1 MKDLLRIASLLDYSG
16 QYKLSDKLFKI
27 AERGKLNKP
36 MANREFGKIFN
47 QALVFDGPNKV
58 SIDFTKLD
66 SLIKSNFYL
75 SDFISKVVED
85 TSGERLGGFWS
96 GTKELSI
103 KQISLPSQIDDVI
116 GTFIHEVVHALD
128 PGIRTKQQ
136 YEMKIRPQ
144 YTGNLNLSF
153 EDNVKI
159 QAILR
164 TANFLPYENEDV
176 KKQKMD
182 SYIKYPDALLEDW
195 NDWMKNY
202 PEEMNKNL
210 SIFSKQGLYING
222 SFLNKEQYEIYQKQY
237 ASKTGKISDLKYLD
251 NRIEPVAWMT
261 QIEREFSPN
270 KFVRNYSGIKK
281 LNKSLTP
288 EKYIELLK
296 QGLTTDDITFIRSQV
311 GSESADY
318 LFGYIKNPKIK
329 RQMLEIIFNNINKAD
344 ILLKGGLVRL
354 SKLDVRALNPEY
366 ANFINE
372 YLKKLPVQMQK
383 KFFITQDINGNFKGN
398 FEGIQFNPDEYTDQS
413 TIANW
418 DKPFSTNK
426 VQVKLVLP
434 FSNKIG
440 NNFVEP
446 EKSVELFKYC
456 NNADCSKFNQ
466 VLDNKNPKAKFCKG
480 CGVRLKF
487 TTDVNS
493 IKSTTTP
500 EKAKTT
506 SPAPVNAVSEKLSA
520 EDISK
525 KTSSLPPVNVKS
537 SVQSKSNLSKVLPT
551 IKKLF
556 NTLSTVIEKFN
567 NTKAGKVFNYGMLA
581 KDVVFIITLTDKI
594 IKQLQANEEV
604 MMKDQLDLGLSIVSL
619 ITDQETQAILRA
631 IYPPIIVLLDNPQIK
646 TWLIGIN
653 ISANV
658 LSGLVTV
665 TDYLGT
671 LAGNANKSEGATS
684 GVQNTPGSLQ
694 ALVMP
699 VFQLREKYGEVYNAI
714 IDVEKGLPVPQAI
727 SKHIMPDASGGIE
740 PYRSSLFYK
749 FRDNKDKI
757 IQYQSSPAFKKL
769 PAQNQLLYPNANSAY
784 AVSSYK
790 KARDAQ
796 ERARKQTRQQSYNRN
811 FGPSGI
817 SSIPLQ

>member
-1 MKDLLRIASLLDYSG
+1 MWYR
-16 QYKLSDKLFKI
+16 KI
-27 AERGKLNKP
+27 ILAERGKLNKP
-36 MANREFGKIFN
+36 IANREFGKLFN
-47 QALVFDGPNKV
+47 QALVFDGPDKV

-66 SLIKSNFYL
+66 SLVKSNFYL
-75 SDFISKVVED
+75 SDYISKVVED

-96 GTKELSI
+96 GTKEVSI

-116 GTFIHEVVHALD
+116 GTFIHEIVHALD

-176 KKQKMD
+176 KKQHMD
-182 SYIKYPDALLEDW
+182 SYIKYPEALLEDW

-261 QIEREFSPN
+261 QIEREFSPH
-270 KFVRNYSGIKK
+270 KIVRNYSGTKK
-281 LNKSLTP
+281 FNKYLTP
-288 EKYIELLK
+288 EIYIEQLK
-296 QGLTTDDITFIRSQV
+296 KGLTTDDITFIRSQV
-311 GSESADY
+311 GSESAEY
-318 LFGYIKNPKIK
+318 LFGYIKDPKIR
-329 RQMLEIIFNNINKAD
+329 RQMLEIILNNINKAD

-354 SKLDVRALNPEY
+354 SKLDLRALNPEY

-398 FEGIQFNPDEYTDQS
+398 FKGIQFNPDEYMDQS

-418 DKPFSTNK
+418 DKPVSTNK

-434 FSNKIG
+434 FSDKIG

-446 EKSVELFKYC
+446 ETSVELFKYC
-456 NNADCSKFNQ
+456 NNADCPKFNQ
-466 VLDNKNPKAKFCKG
+466 VLDNKNPRAKFCKG
-480 CGVRLKF
+480 CGIRLKF

-500 EKAKTT
+500 TKAKTT
-506 SPAPVNAVSEKLSA
+506 SPVPVNAVSERLSA

-525 KTSSLPPVNVKS
+525 KTLLLPPANVKS
-537 SVQSKSNLSKVLPT
+537 SVELKSNLSKVLAT

-556 NTLSTVIEKFN
+556 TALNAVIEKFN
-567 NTKAGKVFNYGMLA
+567 NTKTGKAFNYGMLA
-581 KDVVFIITLTDKI
+581 KDVIFIITLTDKI
-594 IKQLQANEEV
+594 SKQINSGEEV
-604 MMKDQLDLGLSIVSL
+604 MLKDQLDLGFTIVSL
-619 ITDQETQAILRA
+619 LTDQQTQAILRT
-631 IYPPIIVLLDNPQIK
+631 IYPPIIVLLNNPQIQA
-646 TWLIGIN
+646 WLIGIN
-653 ISANV
+653 IGANV
-658 LSGLVTV
+658 YMGAVSLTDYFGTLSGTS
-665 TDYLGT
+665 
-671 LAGNANKSEGATS
+671 NKSQGAS
-684 GVQNTPGSLQ
+684 AGIQNVPGGAQ

-699 VFQLREKYGEVYNAI
+699 VFQLFDKYGEVFNAL
-714 IDVEKGLPVPQAI
+714 IDNEKGMTTEQSLA
-727 SKHIMPDASGGIE
+727 KHIMKDASGGIE
-740 PYRSSLFYK
+740 PYRLSLFYK
-749 FRDNKDKI
+749 FRENKPRI
-757 IQYQSSPAFKKL
+757 LAYQKSPAFKKL
-769 PAQNQLLYPNANSAY
+769 PVANQILYPNANSAY
-784 AVSSYK
+784 AISSYK
-790 KARDAQ
+790 KAKDAQ
-796 ERARKQTRQQSYNRN
+796 EKARQDAYNRN
-811 FGPSGI
+811 FPS
-817 SSIPLQ
+817 SSGGGGRALPVQ

>member
-1 MKDLLRIASLLDYSG
+1 MWYRNI
-16 QYKLSDKLFKI
+16 KI

-36 MANREFGKIFN
+36 IANREFGKLFN
-47 QALVFDGPNKV
+47 QALVFDGPDKV

-66 SLIKSNFYL
+66 SLVKSNFYL
-75 SDFISKVVED
+75 SDYISKVVED

-96 GTKELSI
+96 GTKEVSI

-116 GTFIHEVVHALD
+116 GTFIHEIVHALD

-176 KKQKMD
+176 KKQQMD
-182 SYIKYPDALLEDW
+182 SYVKYPDALLEDW

-261 QIEREFSPN
+261 QIEREFSPH
-270 KFVRNYSGIKK
+270 KIVRNYSGIKK
-281 LNKSLTP
+281 FNKYLTP
-288 EKYIELLK
+288 EIYIEQLK
-296 QGLTTDDITFIRSQV
+296 KGLTTDDITFIRSQV
-311 GSESADY
+311 GSESAEY
-318 LFGYIKNPKIK
+318 LFGYIKDPKIR
-329 RQMLEIIFNNINKAD
+329 RQMLEIILNNINKAD

-354 SKLDVRALNPEY
+354 SKLDLRALNPEY

-398 FEGIQFNPDEYTDQS
+398 FEGIQFNPDEYMDQS

-418 DKPFSTNK
+418 DKPVSTNK

-434 FSNKIG
+434 FSDKIG

-446 EKSVELFKYC
+446 ETSVELFKYC
-456 NNADCSKFNQ
+456 NNADCPKFNQ

-480 CGVRLKF
+480 CGIRLKF

-500 EKAKTT
+500 TKAKTT
-506 SPAPVNAVSEKLSA
+506 SPVPVNAVSERLSA

-525 KTSSLPPVNVKS
+525 KTLLLPPANVKS
-537 SVQSKSNLSKVLPT
+537 SVELKSNLSKVLAT

-556 NTLSTVIEKFN
+556 TALNAVIEKFN
-567 NTKAGKVFNYGMLA
+567 NTKTGKAFNYGMLA
-581 KDVVFIITLTDKI
+581 KDVIFIITLTDKI
-594 IKQLQANEEV
+594 SKQINSGEEV
-604 MMKDQLDLGLSIVSL
+604 MLKDQLDLGFTIVSL
-619 ITDQETQAILRA
+619 LTDQQTQAILRT
-631 IYPPIIVLLDNPQIK
+631 IYPPIIVLLNNPQIQA
-646 TWLIGIN
+646 WLIGIN
-653 ISANV
+653 IGANV
-658 LSGLVTV
+658 YMGAVSLTDYFGTLSGTS
-665 TDYLGT
+665 
-671 LAGNANKSEGATS
+671 NKSQGAS
-684 GVQNTPGSLQ
+684 AGIQNVPGGAQ

-699 VFQLREKYGEVYNAI
+699 VFQLFDKYGEVFNAL
-714 IDVEKGLPVPQAI
+714 IDNEKGMTTEQSLA
-727 SKHIMPDASGGIE
+727 KHIMKDASGGIE
-740 PYRSSLFYK
+740 PYRLSLFYK
-749 FRDNKDKI
+749 FRENKDKI
-757 IQYQSSPAFKKL
+757 IAYQKSPAFKKL
-769 PAQNQLLYPNANSAY
+769 PVANQLLYPNANSAY
-784 AVSSYK
+784 AISSYK
-790 KARDAQ
+790 KAKDAQ
-796 ERARKQTRQQSYNRN
+796 AKARQDAYNRN
-811 FGPSGI
+811 FGSG
-817 SSIPLQ
+817 SGGLSRNAQ

>member
-1 MKDLLRIASLLDYSG
+1 MWYR
-16 QYKLSDKLFKI
+16 KI
-27 AERGKLNKP
+27 ILAERGKLNKP
-36 MANREFGKIFN
+36 IANREFGKLFN
-47 QALVFDGPNKV
+47 QALVFDGPDKV

-66 SLIKSNFYL
+66 SLVKSNFYL
-75 SDFISKVVED
+75 SDYISKVVED

-96 GTKELSI
+96 GTKEVSI

-116 GTFIHEVVHALD
+116 GTFIHEIVHALD

-164 TANFLPYENEDV
+164 TANFIPYENEDV
-176 KKQKMD
+176 KKQHMD
-182 SYIKYPDALLEDW
+182 SYIKYPEALLEDW

-261 QIEREFSPN
+261 QIEREFSPH
-270 KFVRNYSGIKK
+270 KIVRNYSGTKK
-281 LNKSLTP
+281 FNKYLTP
-288 EKYIELLK
+288 EIYIEQLK
-296 QGLTTDDITFIRSQV
+296 KGLTTDDITFIRSQV
-311 GSESADY
+311 GSESAEY
-318 LFGYIKNPKIK
+318 LFGYIKDPKIR
-329 RQMLEIIFNNINKAD
+329 RQMLEIILNNINKAD

-354 SKLDVRALNPEY
+354 SKLDLRALNPEY

-398 FEGIQFNPDEYTDQS
+398 FKGIQFNPDEYMDQS

-418 DKPFSTNK
+418 DKPVSTNK

-434 FSNKIG
+434 FSDKIG

-446 EKSVELFKYC
+446 ETSVELFKYC
-456 NNADCSKFNQ
+456 NNADCPKFNQ
-466 VLDNKNPKAKFCKG
+466 VLDNKNPRAKFCKG
-480 CGVRLKF
+480 CGIRLKF

-500 EKAKTT
+500 TKAKTT
-506 SPAPVNAVSEKLSA
+506 SPVPVNAVSERLSA

-525 KTSSLPPVNVKS
+525 KTLLLPPANVKS
-537 SVQSKSNLSKVLPT
+537 SVELKSNLSKVLAT

-556 NTLSTVIEKFN
+556 TALNAVIEKFN
-567 NTKAGKVFNYGMLA
+567 NTKTGKAFNYGMLA
-581 KDVVFIITLTDKI
+581 KDVIFIITLTDKI
-594 IKQLQANEEV
+594 SKQINSGEEV
-604 MMKDQLDLGLSIVSL
+604 MLKDQLDLGFTIVSL
-619 ITDQETQAILRA
+619 LTDQQTQAILRT
-631 IYPPIIVLLDNPQIK
+631 IYPPIIVLLNNPQIQA
-646 TWLIGIN
+646 WLIGIN
-653 ISANV
+653 IGANV
-658 LSGLVTV
+658 YMGAVSLTDYFGTLSGTS
-665 TDYLGT
+665 
-671 LAGNANKSEGATS
+671 NKSQGAS
-684 GVQNTPGSLQ
+684 AGIQNVPGGAQ

-699 VFQLREKYGEVYNAI
+699 VFQLFDKYGEVFNAL
-714 IDVEKGLPVPQAI
+714 IDNEKGMTTEQSLA
-727 SKHIMPDASGGIE
+727 KHIMKDASGGIE
-740 PYRSSLFYK
+740 PYRLSLFYK
-749 FRDNKDKI
+749 FRENKDKI
-757 IQYQSSPAFKKL
+757 LAYQKSPAFKKL
-769 PAQNQLLYPNANSAY
+769 PVANQLLYPNANSAY
-784 AVSSYK
+784 AISSYK
-790 KARDAQ
+790 KTKDAQ
-796 ERARKQTRQQSYNRN
+796 AKARQDVYNRN
-811 FGPSGI
+811 FGSG
-817 SSIPLQ
+817 SGGGRALPAQ